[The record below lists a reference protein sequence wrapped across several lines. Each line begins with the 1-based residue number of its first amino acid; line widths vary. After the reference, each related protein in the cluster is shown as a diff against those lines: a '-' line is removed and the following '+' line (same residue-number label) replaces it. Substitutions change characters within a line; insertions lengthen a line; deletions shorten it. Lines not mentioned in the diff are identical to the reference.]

1 MAIRQIRVQ
10 GDDVLTKVCRPV
22 KEITPRI
29 ATLIEDMIDTM
40 YEYEGGRSAQDRSDR
55 CRGRSDRFSQPGSA

>member
-10 GDDVLTKVCRPV
+10 GDEVLEKVCRPV

-29 ATLIEDMIDTM
+29 ATLRI
-40 YEYEGGRSAQDRSDR
+40 
-55 CRGRSDRFSQPGSA
+55 